1 MSACENI
8 DGQCGASWCN
18 CDEKRKEQRS
28 LAAPS
33 GSAERPTTIAYEMYA
48 NVRHQYDL
56 RLAELEQAKTDR
68 NKAAM
73 LERRKYLPKIRRLKA
88 ENAILCDFINREMKM
103 TAADPRVTE
112 LAARLAALPN
122 VQSSGTREQPA

>member
-1 MSACENI
+1 
-8 DGQCGASWCN
+8 
-18 CDEKRKEQRS
+18 
-28 LAAPS
+28 
-33 GSAERPTTIAYEMYA
+33 MYA